1 MALIPGQTPVL
12 TTQTDRQPSGE
23 KDRMLSWKH
32 VYTVCRW
39 IFRGTQWFGT
49 AVILVIFVTLAA
61 SLLAGQSNQANGT
74 LIASLLDEIQKQR
87 LFTLLIL
94 GLLLFLMVIAGVLIL
109 LTPKKDREPSKE
121 EEAKKREEALLRAEN
136 DLLATEHSA
145 LKTEERK
152 AALLEQLLEVE
163 REQTTLLKQLT
174 LRLK

>member
-1 MALIPGQTPVL
+1 MSRVPSQNPVW
-12 TTQTDRQPSGE
+12 TTQTDQQPSGQ
-23 KDRMLSWKH
+23 KDRISGWKH

-39 IFRGTQWFGT
+39 ILRGIQWFGA
-49 AVILVIFVTLAA
+49 AVVLVIFVSLAA
-61 SLLAGQSNQANGT
+61 SLLAGQSNQANST
-74 LIASLLDEIQKQR
+74 LIASLLGEIQRQQ
-87 LFTLLIL
+87 LLTLIIL
-94 GLLLFLMVIAGVLIL
+94 GLLLFLLVIAWVLIL

-121 EEAKKREEALLRAEN
+121 EEAKKRDEALLRAEN
-136 DLLATEHSA
+136 DLLVTEQSA

>member
-1 MALIPGQTPVL
+1 MSLIPSQNPVR
-12 TTQTDRQPSGE
+12 TTQTDQQPSDQ
-23 KDRMLSWKH
+23 KDRMLSWRH

-39 IFRGTQWFGT
+39 ILRGTQWFGT
-49 AVILVIFVTLAA
+49 AVILVIFVSLAG
-61 SLLAGQSNQANGT
+61 SLLAGQSNQSNST
-74 LIASLLDEIQKQR
+74 LIASLLVEIQKQR

-94 GLLLFLMVIAGVLIL
+94 GLLLFLIAIAWVLIL

-136 DLLATEHSA
+136 DLLVTEQST